1 MSPKILYI
9 GGVKSGKSRLAEHRA
24 ISLAAEMDP
33 DQRPFYLATTDPA
46 DRSMEGRIQRHR
58 QERGDTFIT
67 LEEPR
72 DLFKVLKTIG
82 QTYDLSEGKGV
93 ILIDCLT
100 LWLSNCLLQTLAPD
114 LISDLAP
121 SLAPSLVPSLDPSF
135 KPQIE
140 SESEPE
146 SESESDPI
154 FALENTIKQTI
165 ATVLEAPHSLIFVIN
180 DVGSGL
186 HADTEL
192 GRRFTDLSGLLAQQV
207 AAGCNEVYHCIAGIG
222 TRIK

>member
-1 MSPKILYI
+1 MPDKILYI

-46 DRSMEGRIQRHR
+46 DRSMEARIQRHR

-72 DLFKVLKTIG
+72 DLVKALKTIA
-82 QTYDLSEGKGV
+82 QTYHLPAGEGV

-114 LISDLAP
+114 LVPELAP
-121 SLAPSLVPSLDPSF
+121 SVAPS
-135 KPQIE
+135 IE
-140 SESEPE
+140 PKVDRESDREANLETELGP
-146 SESESDPI
+146 SDPI
-154 FALENTIKQTI
+154 SSLETYLTQTI
-165 ATVLEAPHSLIFVIN
+165 AGLLDAPHRLIFVIN
-180 DVGSGL
+180 DVGSGI

>member
-1 MSPKILYI
+1 M
-9 GGVKSGKSRLAEHRA
+9 
-24 ISLAAEMDP
+24 
-33 DQRPFYLATTDPA
+33 
-46 DRSMEGRIQRHR
+46 
-58 QERGDTFIT
+58 
-67 LEEPR
+67 
-72 DLFKVLKTIG
+72 
-82 QTYDLSEGKGV
+82 
-93 ILIDCLT
+93 
-100 LWLSNCLLQTLAPD
+100 
-114 LISDLAP
+114 
-121 SLAPSLVPSLDPSF
+121 PSLDPSF